1 VFHQQEGWGRGRNW
15 HGRPDNIDE
24 CRGRGARRYRN
35 DDEGDPRTEPGHRGR
50 RGPGRGREGFGRMGW
65 FPRDLLF
72 GGRGR
77 SARRGDVR
85 AAILSLLAEEPMHG
99 YEVIQRLDERS
110 HGMWRPSAGSVY
122 PTLQQ
127 LEDEG
132 QVKGQ
137 ERDGRKVYALT
148 DEGRKAAADAA
159 RQRAP
164 WETAEVSDMAG
175 LWAEFRPLAAAVAQV
190 SQVGSPEALQKAQ
203 AILTEARRSLYRLL
217 AEDDQSGEAAGTA
230 EADPATRTE

>member
-1 VFHQQEGWGRGRNW
+1 VFHQQEGRGRGRNW
-15 HGRPDNIDE
+15 HGRPDAID
-24 CRGRGARRYRN
+24 RGRGGRRYRN
-35 DDEGDPRTEPGHRGR
+35 DDEDDPRTAPGRGGR
-50 RGPGRGREGFGRMGW
+50 RGPGLGHMGFGRMGW
-65 FPRDLLF
+65 FPRDLMF

-85 AAILSLLAEEPMHG
+85 AAILGLLAEEPMHG
-99 YEVIQRLDERS
+99 YQVIQRLDERS
-110 HGMWRPSAGSVY
+110 RGMWRPSAGSVY

-132 QVKGQ
+132 LVKGE

-148 DEGRKAAADAA
+148 AEGRKAAADST

-164 WETAEVSDMAG
+164 WETAEASDMAG

-190 SQVGSPEALQKAQ
+190 SQVGSPEALLHAQ
-203 AILTEARRSLYRLL
+203 AILSEARRSLYRLL
-217 AEDDQSGEAAGTA
+217 AEDDQSGNPAGAAQT
-230 EADPATRTE
+230 DPATGAE